1 MDEYLK
7 HRKVTRADVARLSG
21 VSTAVVSYVLN
32 DGPKPVATLT
42 RERVLEAVR
51 VLGYRPNA
59 AARALSRG
67 TADTIGMIVV
77 DSRNPFFAQL
87 LHALD
92 RASVRNGR
100 SLLIVNSDR
109 ERQSAVDQVQ
119 DLLARQIGGLIMADV
134 LTDTEQE
141 IVASLGVPALLIN
154 QYTGSRD
161 LLPAMGVDYRAGA
174 KQAVDHLVGHG
185 YRDIA
190 FVGGA
195 LAIDQRERGWTD
207 ALRAAALPLGQS
219 LHAPFSY
226 EGGLSAGRAIAAD
239 AGRPRAVFAASDQIA
254 VGLLAAFSDAGLRVP
269 EDIAVVSFDGIA
281 EAAYTRP
288 ALTTVAQPIA
298 EMADAAIRRLVDGD
312 ADPGFTTFPTQLVV
326 RRSCGCEPAVDSR
339 AVD

>member
-1 MDEYLK
+1 MDDQ
-7 HRKVTRADVARLSG
+7 HRPRKVTRADVARLSG

-32 DGPKPVATLT
+32 DGPKPVATVT

-92 RASVRNGR
+92 RASVRHGR

-109 ERQSAVDQVQ
+109 ERQSAVEQVH
-119 DLLARQIGGLIMADV
+119 DLVARQIGGLIIADV

-141 IVASLGVPALLIN
+141 TVAALGIPTLLVN
-154 QYTGSRD
+154 QYTGANGF
-161 LLPAMGVDYRAGA
+161 LPAMGVDFRAGA

-195 LAIDQRERGWTD
+195 LAIDQRERGWAD
-207 ALRAAALPLGQS
+207 ALREAGLPLGQS
-219 LHAPFSY
+219 VHAPFSY
-226 EGGLSAGRAIAAD
+226 EGGLAAGRAIAAD
-239 AGRPRAVFAASDQIA
+239 PARPRAVFAASDQIA
-254 VGLLAAFSDAGLRVP
+254 IGLLAALSDAGLRVP
-269 EDIAVVSFDGIA
+269 EDVAVVSFDGIA
-281 EAAYTRP
+281 EAAFTRP

-298 EMADAAIRRLVDGD
+298 EMADATIRRLADGD
-312 ADPGFTTFPTQLVV
+312 VEPGFTTFPTELVV
-326 RRSCGCEPAVDSR
+326 RRSCGCEHSAS
-339 AVD
+339 